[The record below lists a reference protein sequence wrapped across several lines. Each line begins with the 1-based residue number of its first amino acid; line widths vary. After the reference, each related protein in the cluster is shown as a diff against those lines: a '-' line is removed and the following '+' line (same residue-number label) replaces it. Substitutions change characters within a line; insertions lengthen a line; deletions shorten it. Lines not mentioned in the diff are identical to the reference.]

1 MDTEEQL
8 FTAII
13 LAADRET
20 VNPVA
25 KAAGVSCKSLAPING
40 TPMLFMV
47 LEALSSSDKVE
58 SMLLCGPPETII
70 DREPELHD
78 YIASG
83 KAAWVKN
90 QTTPSLSAYEAMKLL
105 PKDNPILLTTSDH
118 ALLTP
123 RIVDY
128 FCREAQNSGCD
139 VVAALARH
147 ETVVEAYPQT
157 SRTAY
162 RFKNGTYCSCNLF
175 AFLTPQAR
183 TVPSFW
189 RRVEQQ
195 RKNPLRIISILGWNT
210 VLRYLMGN
218 LSLPEAMDRISHRLG
233 CRAGIVDIPFPEA
246 AIDVDSVADLRLAR
260 QITVKSYLE

>member
-1 MDTEEQL
+1 MDTEKQL
-8 FTAII
+8 FKAII

-40 TPMLFMV
+40 TPMLFRV
-47 LEALSSSDKVE
+47 LEALSSSSKVE
-58 SMLLCGPPETII
+58 SMLLCGPPVSII
-70 DREPELHD
+70 DREPELHE

-83 KAAWVKN
+83 KAVWVEN
-90 QTTPSLSAYEAMKLL
+90 QATPSLSAYEAMKSL
-105 PKDNPILLTTSDH
+105 PQDNAILLTTSDH
-118 ALLTP
+118 ALLSP

-128 FCREAQNSGCD
+128 FCHEAQKSGCD
-139 VVAALARH
+139 VVAALVRH

-157 SRTAY
+157 SRTVY

-183 TVPSFW
+183 AVPSFW
-189 RRVEQQ
+189 RRVEEQ
-195 RKNPLRIISILGWNT
+195 RKNPLRIISILGWTT

-218 LSLPEAMDRISHRLG
+218 LSLSAALDRISHRLG
-233 CRAGIVDIPFPEA
+233 CKAGIVDIPYPEA
-246 AIDVDSVADLRLAR
+246 AIDVDSVADLRLIR
-260 QITVKSYLE
+260 QITAKNL